1 MKSGSNKEPMMLD
14 EKHTDSL
21 NGLQDAG
28 TVSSKLKIIHQVMQ
42 QHMPHV
48 TRVAVALYDSDT
60 DYLRTFVYSSKEESP
75 LKQYQ
80 AKLSECVSLHQM
92 SQSGEPRVIND
103 LRVFNQHGGEHQHT
117 QAIYDAGLRSS
128 YTIPM
133 YWDGCFFG
141 FLFFNGDESD
151 VFTEKVM
158 NELDVIGHMITLL
171 VYNEQ
176 ANVRVLLATI
186 KSALDLTHSR
196 DPETGGHL
204 ERMSRYAQL
213 IAKTIAPKHR
223 LDDQY
228 VEHILLFAPL
238 HDLGKLSI
246 PDNILLKEGPL
257 TDDERAI
264 MRTHSEEGRK
274 LIDTLIKNYGLD
286 GVTHVEI
293 LRNIALH
300 HHESLDGSGYPDC
313 LAGNAIPLEARIV
326 AVADV
331 FDALTSR
338 RPYKEA
344 WTVDESFKKL
354 QQMAGSKLDAECVD
368 ALISN
373 REQVEEIKRLFKENQ
388 YG

>member
-1 MKSGSNKEPMMLD
+1 MLD
-14 EKHTDSL
+14 EKHTDSW

-28 TVSSKLKIIHQVMQ
+28 TVEKKLRVIHDVMK

-48 TRVAVALYDSDT
+48 TRVAVALYDPKT
-60 DYLRTFVYSSKEESP
+60 DYLRTFVYSSNESSP
-75 LKQYQ
+75 LQQYQ
-80 AKLSECVSLHQM
+80 AKLAECKSLHEL
-92 SQSGEPRVIND
+92 SQTGETRVIND
-103 LRVFNQHGGEHQHT
+103 LSVFNKYGVEHQHT
-117 QAIYDAGLRSS
+117 VAIYDAGLRSS

-133 YWDGCFFG
+133 FWDGAFFG
-141 FLFFNGDESD
+141 FLFFNGDEPE
-151 VFTEKVM
+151 VFTEKIM

-171 VYNEQ
+171 VYNER

-186 KSALDLTHSR
+186 RSALDLTHSR

-213 IAKTIAPKHR
+213 IAKVIAPKYG
-223 LDDQY
+223 LDDEY
-228 VEHILLFAPL
+228 VEHILLFSPL
-238 HDLGKLSI
+238 HDLGKLAI
-246 PDNILLKEGPL
+246 PDNILLKDGPL
-257 TDDERAI
+257 TDDEVAI

-274 LIDTLIKNYGLD
+274 LIDKLIKNYGLD
-286 GVTHVEI
+286 GVTHVQI

-300 HHESLDGSGYPDC
+300 HHESIDGSGYPDC
-313 LAGNAIPLEARIV
+313 LVGKAIPLEARIV

-344 WTVDESFKKL
+344 WSIDAAFAKL
-354 QQMAGSKLDAECVD
+354 KEISGVKLDAECVD
-368 ALISN
+368 ALINN
-373 REQVEEIKRLFKENQ
+373 RGQVEEIQRLFKENQ